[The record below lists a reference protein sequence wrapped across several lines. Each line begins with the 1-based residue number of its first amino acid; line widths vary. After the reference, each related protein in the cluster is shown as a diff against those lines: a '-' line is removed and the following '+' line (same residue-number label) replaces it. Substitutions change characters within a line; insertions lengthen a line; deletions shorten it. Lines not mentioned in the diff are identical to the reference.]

1 MADLI
6 SMLAAAA
13 GQAGEETDPFFNQTV
28 LLLHGDGTNGAQNNT
43 FLDSSTNNF
52 TITRNP
58 TNGPNAPTQG
68 TFSPFSVGAG
78 EWSNYFD
85 GSTDYLTTPSNSAFY
100 LSTGDWTVEAWVYKQ
115 TTGRQIIVSQ
125 TQNSASPY
133 NGWLFLVNTGNVLRF
148 EGSNSAGIS
157 SPNTFPLNQW
167 VHVAAV
173 RSSGTITLYENGVS
187 VVSGTPS
194 IIDFAGTLTIGQFT
208 SPVSGSEWNG
218 YISNLRIVK
227 GTAIVPSTGGPT
239 TPLTNVTNTSLLT
252 CQSNRFVDNS
262 SSPKTITRNGDVKVT
277 PFSPFAPS
285 AAYDPAVNGGS
296 GYFDGTGDYLSI
308 ADNAAF
314 ELGSSNFAIE
324 AWVYPLALP
333 GNNAIANVAS
343 QYITTGSRSFL
354 FALYN
359 NAGTM
364 QLLFQP
370 VSGSTDTA
378 ISQNFAFKIG
388 EWAHIAAVRSGNN
401 ITLYGNGVSL
411 GTTAYSSTINNAT
424 GSYLVG
430 ARFNASSVAE
440 LLFNGYIAGH
450 RLIVGS
456 DTAPSGIPTAPPTN
470 ITNTSLLLN
479 FTNAGIFDNTG
490 KNNLETVG
498 NAQIDTT
505 TKKFGTGSM
514 EFDGT
519 GDYLL
524 MPNNVDQQLGT
535 GNFTIELWVYLASGD
550 TGSARGLV
558 AKGTSTTGWLVS
570 LDSSEK
576 VVFTYTTSTITSTG
590 AITTNAWNYIA
601 VVREGTGSN
610 QTKIY
615 INGSNDG
622 TGTVSTDFNQTS
634 VMYVGANRTG
644 GDPMKG
650 FIDDLRITKGI
661 ARTIT
666 TPTAAFPDL

>member
-1 MADLI
+1 VL
-6 SMLAAAA
+6 
-13 GQAGEETDPFFNQTV
+13 EFTVTDSR
-28 LLLHGDGTNGAQNNT
+28 T
-43 FLDSSTNNF
+43 FASS
-52 TITRNP
+52 
-58 TNGPNAPTQG
+58 
-68 TFSPFSVGAG
+68 
-78 EWSNYFD
+78 
-85 GSTDYLTTPSNSAFY
+85 
-100 LSTGDWTVEAWVYKQ
+100 
-115 TTGRQIIVSQ
+115 
-125 TQNSASPY
+125 
-133 NGWLFLVNTGNVLRF
+133 
-148 EGSNSAGIS
+148 
-157 SPNTFPLNQW
+157 
-167 VHVAAV
+167 
-173 RSSGTITLYENGVS
+173 
-187 VVSGTPS
+187 
-194 IIDFAGTLTIGQFT
+194 AGTLIGADTGGRFFP
-208 SPVSGSEWNG
+208 SG
-218 YISNLRIVK
+218 YISNARIVK
-227 GTAIVPSTGGPT
+227 GRAVYTSAFTPPT
-239 TPLTNVTNTSLLT
+239 TPLGATSGGQNPPQGTETSLLT
-252 CQSNRFVDNS
+252 CQSNRFIDNS
-262 SSPKTITRNGDVKVT
+262 TNAFAITRNGDVRVT

-401 ITLYGNGVSL
+401 ITLYGNGASL

-430 ARFNASSVAE
+430 ARFNSSSVAE

-456 DTAPSGIPTAPPTN
+456 DTAPSGIPTAPPTA
-470 ITNTSLLLN
+470 ITNTSLLCN

-519 GDYLL
+519 EDYLIS
-524 MPNNVDQQLGT
+524 PASPEYQFGS
-535 GNFTIELWVYLASGD
+535 GNFTVEAWIYPTVVGGGTLTRQIVGTHGFIGSQDMGWGLGINPSSKLTFYMCLSNSCQVVTETGTRSTNTWIHVAAVRSG
-550 TGSARGLV
+550 TTLTLYVNGVSVGS
-558 AKGTSTTGWLVS
+558 
-570 LDSSEK
+570 
-576 VVFTYTTSTITSTG
+576 
-590 AITTNAWNYIA
+590 
-601 VVREGTGSN
+601 
-610 QTKIY
+610 
-615 INGSNDG
+615 
-622 TGTVSTDFNQTS
+622 GTVSTNDTVATRLKIASDEANSLSPTIGNSQVSFNG
-634 VMYVGANRTG
+634 Y
-644 GDPMKG
+644 
-650 FIDDLRITKGI
+650 IDDLRITKGV
-661 ARTIT
+661 ARY
-666 TPTAAFPDL
+666 PTEPFPTKAFPDL